1 MRPPDAKA
9 TTKNVQW
16 DHRPSIHM
24 RRKMAV
30 GTARAQV
37 TRALRTATEMLLT
50 AFARNTPRA
59 SPHTTHARRNVKAA
73 GKKRPNAV
81 PGQMGKHAQ
90 GDEKKNENDITEE
103 QSGEPTVG
111 CRSAIHGVSPR
122 LGTAT

>member
-59 SPHTTHARRNVKAA
+59 SPHTTHARRNGKAA
-73 GKKRPNAV
+73 GKRDQMPFQVKWENMPRATKRRTRMISPKNS
-81 PGQMGKHAQ
+81 PGSQRWAAG
-90 GDEKKNENDITEE
+90 
-103 QSGEPTVG
+103 V
-111 CRSAIHGVSPR
+111 RSTGFH
-122 LGTAT
+122 LGLARP